1 MKRIALHWTGGTH
14 KASAYDREHYHELAQ
29 GDGTRVLGAKA
40 PESNKAPLGP
50 DYVRHTGGMNTDTI
64 GLAICAMGGNDV
76 KERPLNKGRYA
87 PTQAS
92 IDTLCV
98 MAAEYCATYGIKVTP
113 DTVFIHAE
121 VRPRWGRGVYKW
133 DITVLPGHD
142 RQLSSKDAGDILRAQ
157 IKREIDNSETILV
170 QPAAIDEPYAV
181 EPAKPSALFAIL
193 AAILSKLGIKK

>member
-76 KERPLNKGRYA
+76 KERPLNTGRYP

-92 IDTLCV
+92 INTLCV
-98 MAAEYCATYGIKVTP
+98 MAAEYCTNYGIDVTP

-133 DITVLPGHD
+133 DITVLPGYD

-157 IKREIDNSETILV
+157 IKREIDNFGTNLV
-170 QPAAIDEPYAV
+170 QPAAIDEPYAAPT
-181 EPAKPSALFAIL
+181 EKPHRTWFQRIFWPNQ
-193 AAILSKLGIKK
+193 